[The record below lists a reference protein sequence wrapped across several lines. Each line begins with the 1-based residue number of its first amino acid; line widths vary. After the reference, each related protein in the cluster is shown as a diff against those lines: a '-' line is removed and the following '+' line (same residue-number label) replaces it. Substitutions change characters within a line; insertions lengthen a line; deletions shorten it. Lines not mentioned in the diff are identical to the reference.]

1 MDDSSNVIAFS
12 DHSQIK
18 NYLNNYYK
26 LIQAFYNINKLK
38 INPEKTL
45 LLLVYKNKFK
55 NNLKD
60 FYFCANGFKI
70 VPTKIIK
77 ILGQYLRDDLKM
89 DTQIG
94 KLCGILHNRI
104 FELKQV
110 KKYTNFKTRLIFMN
124 AHVIGKLNYLLPLY
138 MGSTKE
144 QLTKI
149 HKVLMTASRGAIG
162 DYCFKKSITY
172 ILNKCGWM
180 SINKMIQ
187 CASINLIHKIIIN
200 KTPTPIFNIY
210 KINRRSNVD
219 IVTVYKPKNRKT
231 EEFFL
236 STRQYKI
243 KYLMR

>member
-1 MDDSSNVIAFS
+1 M
-12 DHSQIK
+12 
-18 NYLNNYYK
+18 
-26 LIQAFYNINKLK
+26 
-38 INPEKTL
+38 PTL
-45 LLLVYKNKFK
+45 LVNLLVN
-55 NNLKD
+55 D
-60 FYFCANGFKI
+60 
-70 VPTKIIK
+70 
-77 ILGQYLRDDLKM
+77 
-89 DTQIG
+89 
-94 KLCGILHNRI
+94 
-104 FELKQV
+104 
-110 KKYTNFKTRLIFMN
+110 
-124 AHVIGKLNYLLPLY
+124 LLPLY

-149 HKVLMTASRGAIG
+149 HKVLMTAARGAIG
-162 DYCFKKSITY
+162 DYCFKKSVTY